1 MGRFE
6 RKRKKGVS
14 GKVFALVLAAALV
27 LGAGIGGTLAWL
39 TDKTDSITNTFT
51 VGDINIE
58 LTETTGGT
66 EKQFKMVPGNEIAKD
81 PKVTVEAGSEAC
93 WLFVKIEK
101 STNFDTFLTYS
112 VAEGWTKLDGGTDTV
127 YYRQVNA
134 AEKDTPFNVLKGDKV
149 SVKEEVTKAQM
160 NSLTDK
166 NYPTLTFTAYAV
178 QKDNVNT
185 AATAWQAAQA
195 ATSNP

>member
-66 EKQFKMVPGNEIAKD
+66 DKQFKMVPGNQIEKD
-81 PKVTVEAGSEAC
+81 PKVTVKAGSEAC

-112 VAEGWTKLDGGTDTV
+112 VAEGWTKFDGVTDTV
-127 YYRQVNA
+127 YYREVDA
-134 AEKDTPFNVLKGDKV
+134 ATADTSFSVLANNQV
-149 SVKEEVTKAQM
+149 SVKENVTKAQM
-160 NSLTDK
+160 NALMPAT
-166 NYPTLTFTAYAV
+166 YPTLTFTAYAV